1 MELKD
6 FVKETIIQITDGI
19 RGGQKYISDNEF
31 GEGVKDEKA
40 KEINFDIAVSTD
52 TSDKAGVGGK
62 ISVASFF
69 NLGAEG
75 EKINKSSNLSR
86 IQFKLY
92 VKIDAG

>member
-1 MELKD
+1 MELKE

-19 RGGQKYISDNEF
+19 REGQQYITENQF
-31 GEGVKDEKA
+31 GEGVRDDKA

-52 TSDKAGVGGK
+52 TSDTVGGGGK

-69 NLGAEG
+69 NAGANAEQV
-75 EKINKSSNLSR
+75 NKSSNLSR

-92 VKIDAG
+92 VKINAS